1 MRAPRCL
8 GSAAMVSMVSAEA
21 HHAASGRAGLQH
33 LAPSVHG
40 WGEGSAWE
48 LLSAFSLD
56 FTGAII

>member
-1 MRAPRCL
+1 
-8 GSAAMVSMVSAEA
+8 MVSMVSAEA